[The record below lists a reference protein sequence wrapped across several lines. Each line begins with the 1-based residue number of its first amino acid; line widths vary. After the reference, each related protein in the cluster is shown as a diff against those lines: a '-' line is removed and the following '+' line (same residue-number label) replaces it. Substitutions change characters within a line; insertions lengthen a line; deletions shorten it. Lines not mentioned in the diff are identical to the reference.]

1 MVLCKRGLGII
12 LIFRRWATI
21 SPMVTSFMRGG
32 RNNISS
38 RTTSRIF
45 MVLALRDSIVSFSF
59 SRLIIDVAYQKST
72 GTITGWYYHKNSELY
87 VSPRSP
93 LTAETKS
100 SHSRYSLSNPSL
112 TSSITHE
119 HKGRFL
125 FTNFD
130 DHGYKRID
138 NICFIGIN
146 QALANLISYSVFI
159 FSNQEYVECKLL
171 DTR

>member
-1 MVLCKRGLGII
+1 
-12 LIFRRWATI
+12 
-21 SPMVTSFMRGG
+21 MVTSFMRGG

-100 SHSRYSLSNPSL
+100 SHSRYSVSHPSL

-119 HKGRFL
+119 HKGRFP

-138 NICFIGIN
+138 NTCFKGIN
-146 QALANLISYSVFI
+146 QALANLISYSIFI
-159 FSNQEYVECKLL
+159 FSNQEYIEYKLL

>member
-1 MVLCKRGLGII
+1 MV
-12 LIFRRWATI
+12 I
-21 SPMVTSFMRGG
+21 SFTRDG
-32 RNNISS
+32 RNDISS

-45 MVLALRDSIVSFSF
+45 SVLALQDSIVSFSF

-72 GTITGWYYHKNSELY
+72 GTITGWYYHKNSESY

-100 SHSRYSLSNPSL
+100 LHSRYSLSPSLL

-119 HKGRFL
+119 HKGRFP

-138 NICFIGIN
+138 NTCFKGLN
-146 QALANLISYSVFI
+146 EALGNLISYSIFI
-159 FSNQEYVECKLL
+159 LTIRNTSN
-171 DTR
+171 TSSSTSGR